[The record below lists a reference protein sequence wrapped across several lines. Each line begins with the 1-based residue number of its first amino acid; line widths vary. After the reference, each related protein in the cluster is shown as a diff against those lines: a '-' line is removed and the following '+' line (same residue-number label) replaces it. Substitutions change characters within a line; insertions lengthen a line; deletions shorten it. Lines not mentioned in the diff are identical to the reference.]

1 MYGVG
6 TLAPVPRAYSALI
19 EKAARGALGE
29 AEAGQTAPVQQVG
42 VLNRSDQREAS
53 LHAGRFF
60 VSACD
65 QGATLQSRQ
74 TDIIDTGKTLSSFH
88 PGATRSIT

>member
-6 TLAPVPRAYSALI
+6 TLAPVARAYSALI

-29 AEAGQTAPVQQVG
+29 AEAGQTTPVQQVG

-60 VSACD
+60 VAACD
-65 QGATLQSRQ
+65 LSATLQRRQ
-74 TDIIDTGKTLSSFH
+74 THIIDTGKTVSSFH
-88 PGATRSIT
+88 PCAACSIA

>member
-19 EKAARGALGE
+19 EKTARGALAE
-29 AEAGQTAPVQQVG
+29 AEAGQTTPVQQVG

-53 LHAGRFF
+53 LHPGRFF
-60 VSACD
+60 VAACD
-65 QGATLQSRQ
+65 HSATLQSRQ
-74 TDIIDTGKTLSSFH
+74 TYIIDTGKTLSSFH
-88 PGATRSIT
+88 PGAACSIA